1 MHELSVALSLL
12 EEIEEAAE
20 RAGATAVSS
29 VRLRIGRMSGIASG
43 ALLFAWEM
51 ARVDTI
57 AADARLE
64 IDDIAVIVYCQ
75 TCQAERVPLDGAG
88 LTCGTCGTRTHS
100 IVHGRELELVAMEV
114 AA

>member
-12 EEIEEAAE
+12 EDIEEAAE
-20 RAGATAVSS
+20 RAGATCVTS
-29 VRLRIGRMSGIASG
+29 VRLKIGRLSGIAGG

-57 AADARLE
+57 AANARLD
-64 IDDIAVIVYCQ
+64 IDDVAVIVYCQ
-75 TCQAERVPLDGAG
+75 TCQSERAPLDGAG
-88 LTCGTCGTRTHS
+88 LTCGTCGTPAHS
-100 IVHGRELELVAMEV
+100 IVHGRELEFVAMEV